1 MFNFI
6 KKYFKRNKNINDKIS
21 NNKEILNNIRSINKE
36 DIEKILNE
44 YEKNNKIEWPFK

>member
-6 KKYFKRNKNINDKIS
+6 KKYFKKDKKLNDKIS
-21 NNKEILNNIRSINKE
+21 NNKEILNNIKSINKE
-36 DIEKILNE
+36 DMEKILNE